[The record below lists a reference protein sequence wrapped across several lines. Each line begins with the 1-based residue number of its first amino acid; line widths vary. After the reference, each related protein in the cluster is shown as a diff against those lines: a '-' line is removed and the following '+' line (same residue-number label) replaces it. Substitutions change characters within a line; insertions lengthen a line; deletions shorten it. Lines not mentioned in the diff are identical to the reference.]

1 MKSLGC
7 PQQVE
12 LKQFVVGRVDDSVAD
27 RIESHI
33 KVCLACAAAL
43 DALDAE
49 AYPQAASAL
58 ELDET
63 DEESTRL
70 TAFLSRLRHLSHRD
84 SSSNNAQGPRRPTLV
99 DSLGHLSRYKIRECL
114 RVSRMSEVYRAYDSA
129 LDREVALKVLPSHHR
144 DDTESSLR
152 FVREMKNAAG
162 LRHANIVPVL
172 DAGEVDGVCYYTM
185 EFIQGANFAQV
196 LRGHSQ
202 EQHSELT
209 STDCGGIKEETANAA
224 AFAKQIF
231 DRLYDGRLDTDAKR
245 RREYHQAIVRIVWMV
260 ADALS

>member
-99 DSLGHLSRYKIRECL
+99 DSLGHLNRYKIRECL

-172 DAGEVDGVCYYTM
+172 EAGEVDGVCYYTM